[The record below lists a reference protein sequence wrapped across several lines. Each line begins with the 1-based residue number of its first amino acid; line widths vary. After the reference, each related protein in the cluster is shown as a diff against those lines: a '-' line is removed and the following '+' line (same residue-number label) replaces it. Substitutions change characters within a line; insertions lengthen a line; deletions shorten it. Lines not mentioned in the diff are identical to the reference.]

1 MLHKDVLIR
10 LCDARDLL
18 RQIDDVN
25 LSVRHVAREAGMSPY
40 HFIRLFKAVF
50 GETPKQCQ
58 LRARLEK
65 AKSLLMLTDFSVT
78 DVCMEAGFSSLGTF
92 TYVFTSRVGVPPTI
106 SRQQLR
112 SMMTRPD
119 EIPAQLIPGCF
130 SLMCN
135 SPRKTSQLLRNA
147 NLQRLLDCSAVLK
160 RHQRQRRSCE
170 NQT

>member
-10 LCDARDLL
+10 LCHARDLL
-18 RQIDDVN
+18 RQIDDEN
-25 LSVRHVAREAGMSPY
+25 LSVRRVAREVGMSSY

-65 AKSLLMLTDFSVT
+65 AKNLLMLTDFSVT

-106 SRQQLR
+106 YRQQVR
-112 SMMTRPD
+112 SMMARPD

-130 SLMCN
+130 SLMC
-135 SPRKTSQLLRNA
+135 S
-147 NLQRLLDCSAVLK
+147 
-160 RHQRQRRSCE
+160 H
-170 NQT
+170 